1 MQNIHGYLLPPGQGM
16 YFGGGTYDR
25 EVGGANHLLNSNDG
39 ATDRTILAYEALEEC
54 ASGFGSPIA
63 DTDPVIG
70 QQVAWRLARCAGV
83 KFLDEAV
90 APMLSSLADSVTSGV
105 LRCAIA
111 TAASSMDTDGYSG
124 SATLEATGRQIRVDV
139 LHIRRS
145 IKAEPFL
152 LGQECVGV
160 GAADE
165 TVFRVSEAGH
175 SAVAFAAP
183 RAASAPPAA
192 SESAPDSALRACS
205 GTEGTSESVTLE
217 SLLSPLAVPSDCNDD
232 DRVSSEEEEEAE
244 DGDLDSEEE
253 IEKELDLL
261 TSVER
266 LSAANLRSVTRMSER
281 DKEILLNRIK
291 DLSDED
297 FQSVKQIVEDAAPK
311 MTDERRW
318 NRMTADEED
327 QRMDSCVT
335 TWRLLNIGAM
345 VSMQHLNDLEAA
357 LPAALWAMRSFAD
370 KIDPLGEIEELPLRE
385 MPVRWVQHEVQ
396 SPQPLQRNGRLD
408 TRADWGGRTGA
419 DSIALRRIFHAQRG
433 FATRVGNGNN
443 DYNIGPHDV
452 LPILPADRF
461 EACAL
466 ALLSE
471 LVAEATGIGAVII
484 TSTSLA
490 VLRLAVEERLVQLL
504 EGGQLAAIHAKRCC
518 VRPIDL
524 RFVIK
529 TCGTCLAPGAL
540 PADAAADAIVT
551 AATLKLQGKS
561 QDDGSDCET
570 YESWAQ
576 LEASETTQDR
586 EVLCQD
592 VATWP
597 GRTAAA
603 PTPTP
608 EPVPDAK
615 PEGEGESEPEVK
627 RWYDGDQ
634 EDHAS
639 MAVLREIMV
648 ANSIH
653 VATAGGSTTT
663 MDTTSC
669 SGGGGGERGSEW
681 GCVLPHKAFE
691 VLVRS
696 VCHEAFGPGDDAES
710 FVTQFK
716 SPAILALQVA
726 IEGKMHTILYA
737 AALAARYRSGGCER
751 TGIEPVDVQLA
762 RRLLHQGS

>member
-1 MQNIHGYLLPPGQGM
+1 M
-16 YFGGGTYDR
+16 YFDGGTYSIPGR
-25 EVGGANHLLNSNDG
+25 DG
-39 ATDRTILAYEALEEC
+39 ATDRMILAYEALEEC

-63 DTDPVIG
+63 GTDPVIG

-175 SAVAFAAP
+175 SAVAPAAT

-192 SESAPDSALRACS
+192 SESAPDSAPRACS
-205 GTEGTSESVTLE
+205 GTEGTSQSVTLE

-266 LSAANLRSVTRMSER
+266 LSAANLRSITRMSER

-297 FQSVKQIVEDAAPK
+297 FQSVEQIVEDAAPK

-327 QRMDSCVT
+327 RRMDHCVT
-335 TWRLLNIGAM
+335 TWRHLNIGAM

-370 KIDPLGEIEELPLRE
+370 KIDPLSEIEELPLRE

-396 SPQPLQRNGRLD
+396 SPQPPQRNGRLD

-419 DSIALRRIFHAQRG
+419 DLIALRRIRHAQRG

-443 DYNIGPHDV
+443 GYGLHDV

-466 ALLSE
+466 AQLSA

-561 QDDGSDCET
+561 QDDGSDRER
-570 YESWAQ
+570 YKSWAQ

-592 VATWP
+592 

-608 EPVPDAK
+608 EPVPEAK

-634 EDHAS
+634 EDPAS

-648 ANSIH
+648 ANNIH
-653 VATAGGSTTT
+653 VATAGG
-663 MDTTSC
+663 
-669 SGGGGGERGSEW
+669 RGKIRRAMMNVSQM
-681 GCVLPHKAFE
+681 LPRTHA
-691 VLVRS
+691 
-696 VCHEAFGPGDDAES
+696 
-710 FVTQFK
+710 TQ
-716 SPAILALQVA
+716 
-726 IEGKMHTILYA
+726 
-737 AALAARYRSGGCER
+737 
-751 TGIEPVDVQLA
+751 VQ
-762 RRLLHQGS
+762 